1 MKTLLRILIAI
12 VGLVGTII
20 TASKA
25 GAEAKELKME
35 YQKRDISIK
44 EKASVEFLE
53 PEIVNSMTKSNFKI
67 MAKKLFKA
75 YLPSTLCAVG
85 TLTAEECLK

>member
-1 MKTLLRILIAI
+1 MKTILRILISI
-12 VGLVGTII
+12 VGLIGTVL

-25 GAEAKELKME
+25 GSEAKAIKME

-53 PEIVNSMTKSNFKI
+53 PEIVNSMTKSNFRI
-67 MAKKLFKA
+67 MAKKLFKV
-75 YLPSTLCAVG
+75 YLPSALCAVG
-85 TLTAEECLK
+85 TLVTEECLK